1 MPVTTRRNPNV
12 VNLSVCIKDK
22 LKLTII
28 ESPEIAIALI
38 KYNTVRNI
46 ITPTVIYNIL

>member
-1 MPVTTRRNPNV
+1 MPVNTSRKPNV
-12 VNLSVCIKDK
+12 VNLSVCIRLR

-46 ITPTVIYNIL
+46 ITPTVIYNNL